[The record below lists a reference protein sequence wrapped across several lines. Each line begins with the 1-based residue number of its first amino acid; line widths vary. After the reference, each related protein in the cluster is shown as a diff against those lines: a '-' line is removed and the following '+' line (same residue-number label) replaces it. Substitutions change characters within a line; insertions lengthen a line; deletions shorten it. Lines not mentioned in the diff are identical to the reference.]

1 MKRLPNLI
9 SCSRIALSVVL
20 LFLIN
25 KPVLFTIVYFLCGIS
40 DIMDGY
46 LARSLNAKTTLGI
59 KLDSLGDFIFYIV
72 WLFVLL
78 TYVDNGNSGL
88 IIVCVVIV
96 AIIRATNLTI
106 TRIKFMQWNVI
117 HTIGNKLT
125 GLVLFIL
132 LPICSI
138 TNNIPFWSIIIVG
151 IIAFLSALEESVI
164 LIKAKSYDAN
174 KRSVLSFIASYSN
187 FGRKLGPKLRI

>member
-20 LFLIN
+20 LFLID

-78 TYVDNGNSGL
+78 AYVDNGNSGL

-106 TRIKFMQWNVI
+106 TRIKFKQWNVI

-138 TNNIPFWSIIIVG
+138 ANNIPFRSIIIVS

-164 LIKAKSYDAN
+164 LK
-174 KRSVLSFIASYSN
+174 
-187 FGRKLGPKLRI
+187 KLQCKGDFLFCY